1 MILDRFQSQ
10 LSAIQSQIEEDKRMS
25 SHLLVSGT
33 QLQKSPRYTT
43 GEEIA
48 NAVTHG
54 VAALMSVAGLAI
66 LVGFAVAYSGTPMVI
81 TAVSVFGA
89 SMVFLYVA
97 STLYY
102 AIPNPKAKRILQRLD
117 HSMIFVLIAGSYTPF
132 CLITLK
138 GVTGIALC
146 IAVWT
151 IAILGI
157 TLQGFLIKKGK
168 WLNSLL
174 YLAMGWLVILVIEPL
189 IENLPNGGLWLLTAG
204 GLSYSL
210 GVIFY
215 IWKSMPYNHAIWH
228 LFVFAGTV
236 LQFLSVLLYVIPV
249 FR

>member
-1 MILDRFQSQ
+1 MSEHVLTSEKS
-10 LSAIQSQIEEDKRMS
+10 LSKTPHYS
-25 SHLLVSGT
+25 
-33 QLQKSPRYTT
+33 T

-54 VAALMSVAGLAI
+54 VAALMSIAGLAI
-66 LVGFAVAYSGTPMVI
+66 LVGFAVAYSGSPTVI

-89 SMVFLYVA
+89 SMIFLYVA
-97 STLYY
+97 STLYH

-117 HSMIFVLIAGSYTPF
+117 HSMIYVLIAGSYTPF
-132 CLITLK
+132 CLVTLK
-138 GVTGIALC
+138 GVTGIGLC
-146 IAVWT
+146 IAVWS
-151 IAILGI
+151 IAIAGI
-157 TLQGFLIKKGK
+157 ALQGILIKQSK

-189 IENLPNGGLWLLTAG
+189 IQNLPNGGLWLLTAG

-215 IWKSMPYNHAIWH
+215 IWKALPYSHAIWH

-236 LQFLSVLLYVIPV
+236 LQFLAVLLYVIPV
-249 FR
+249 FD

>member
-1 MILDRFQSQ
+1 MVISVHATDHTR
-10 LSAIQSQIEEDKRMS
+10 
-25 SHLLVSGT
+25 
-33 QLQKSPRYTT
+33 RYTT

-54 VAALMSVAGLAI
+54 IAALMSIAGLAI
-66 LVGFAVAYSGTPMVI
+66 LVGFAVAYSGSPTVI

-89 SMVFLYVA
+89 SMIFLYVA
-97 STLYY
+97 STLYH

-117 HSMIFVLIAGSYTPF
+117 HSMIYVLIAGSYTPF
-132 CLITLK
+132 CLVTLE

-146 IAVWT
+146 IAVWA
-151 IAILGI
+151 IALAGI
-157 TLQGFLIKKGK
+157 ALQGVLIKKSK

-189 IENLPNGGLWLLTAG
+189 IENLANGGLRLLTAG

-215 IWKSMPYNHAIWH
+215 IWKSIPYSHAIWH
-228 LFVFAGTV
+228 VFVFAGTV
-236 LQFLSVLLYVIPV
+236 LQFLAVLLYVIPV
-249 FR
+249 FH